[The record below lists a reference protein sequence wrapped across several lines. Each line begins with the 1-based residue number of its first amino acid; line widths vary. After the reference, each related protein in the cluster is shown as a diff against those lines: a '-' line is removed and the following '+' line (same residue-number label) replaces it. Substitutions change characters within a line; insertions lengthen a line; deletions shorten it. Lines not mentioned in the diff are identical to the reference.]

1 MTIKELLEA
10 QAELDRTI
18 IEVQNLQDLDPKIRL
33 ANTLLALQVEVS
45 ELANETRAFKFWSR
59 KEPAPREVILDEFA
73 DVIHFTMSLANQFG
87 FSEDDIKKAYY
98 GKHEVNYK
106 RQNVGY

>member
-10 QAELDRTI
+10 QAELDNTI
-18 IEVQNLQDLDPKIRL
+18 IKTQNLEALDPKIRL

-59 KEPAPREVILDEFA
+59 KDSSPKEVLLDEFA
-73 DVIHFTMSLANQFG
+73 DVIHFVASIANQLG
-87 FSEDDIKKAYY
+87 FSAEDIEQAYF

-106 RQNVGY
+106 RQNSGY